1 VYIAVEEGRVSV
13 EDATN
18 SRDFHVEVPSDM
30 TEHELDEVLRAQDFG
45 YVRGARA
52 FILTRRIEYA
62 TEDVT
67 AMVDYACSNGWI
79 DEEGKAVQA
88 HIVRR

>member
-1 VYIAVEEGRVSV
+1 MYIAVEEGRVSI
-13 EDATN
+13 EDVGN
-18 SRDFHVEVPSDM
+18 LRDFHVEVPSDM
-30 TEHELDEVLRAQDFG
+30 SERELDEVLRARDFG

-52 FILTRRIEYA
+52 FILTKRIEYA
-62 TEDVT
+62 ADDVT

-79 DEEGKAVQA
+79 DEDGKAVQA